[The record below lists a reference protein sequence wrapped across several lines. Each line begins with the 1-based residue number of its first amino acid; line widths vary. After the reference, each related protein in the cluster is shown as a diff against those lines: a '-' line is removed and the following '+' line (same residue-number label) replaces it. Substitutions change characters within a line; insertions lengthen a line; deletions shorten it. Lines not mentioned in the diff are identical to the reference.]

1 MVKRF
6 EVYLINLD
14 ERVTDDPRN
23 TRPGVVISP
32 DEMNKFVEHV
42 IIAPMASTNA
52 KFPTRIPVEFLNAER
67 FIILDQIRSVD
78 KERLVKKIGE
88 LNKKTAKAVLD
99 LLHELFAE

>member
-14 ERVTDDPRN
+14 EQVTDDPRN

-32 DEMNKFVEHV
+32 DEMNKFVDHV
-42 IIAPMASTNA
+42 LIAPIASTNA
-52 KFPTRIPVEFLNAER
+52 TFPTRIPVEFLNAER

-78 KERLVKKIGE
+78 KERLVKKIGD

-99 LLHELFAE
+99 LLQELFAE